1 MLNKTVITLAVAG
14 AVWALAGSE
23 IVKNTPLRIMPVNTA
38 ETIIVPFMHH
48 SDELGDWSITGD
60 EVKINFKDDAKIN
73 FKNRLVMTR
82 ETKFDTG
89 NFDDLVFSLFAP
101 KNAAVSIKVDTS
113 EGERKL
119 ETTVAD
125 DTLKV
130 TEFTVPL
137 NGAKVINRIRIEVT
151 GTGNLQISPRWVI
164 AANRQELV
172 NLDQF
177 YRDLGKMDWHDK
189 LNLDAAPKFTPAW
202 GLYGSA
208 ADVERVR
215 QQLLGDPKI
224 KAELEREAA
233 RIKALPSPETRIRP
247 YNTEIR
253 RFVRDRDLALG
264 GQHVGEAA
272 WYGILLKDPELM
284 QIAAKGAIALAIT
297 PNWGAGMYSSLPGT
311 TVEHRCFDEVEIVE
325 QLVMILD
332 LCNDLFTDN
341 GKELIL
347 RALCEKG
354 LSAINYTCWKWDYIY
369 ACNQMG
375 HFSGGRVAAYLALEK
390 SGWKHVAP
398 YTDQAIADLN
408 QSMEQLLLAD
418 GGYKEGA
425 HYFQFTFRSA
435 LPAYFIYARARGKNP
450 ADVLP
455 EVLKKSGR
463 FAEMILSTDDTQGTL
478 PLNDGRSYI
487 HPSAAMLFA
496 AVMPDTPFARLA
508 NRFEQVYGMPPVKEY
523 WCYLAGQAGTKRPEV
538 ALTPFLMI
546 DSIASA
552 ASTRK
557 NGDAWTKIMISGDI
571 LPAAHRHMDAGS
583 FVWESRGETLLMD
596 SGICDYAYP
605 AAAVLQGSSRHNVM
619 APVTKEGNVANQS
632 LSKTPLKLIASGDEK
647 TLQAKIDLAPAW
659 PDLFTARTREWISAD
674 PDHLTV
680 TDTWQLTGKADKAV
694 SFLLSPYP
702 FTIDGHNVTVEGKK
716 NKLTFAVPEGWSLK
730 AEKLERPKMP
740 DQYRLTM
747 ETGQK
752 QGSMTLNFV
761 TAPR

>member
-1 MLNKTVITLAVAG
+1 MLKQILICLGISGALAVSG
-14 AVWALAGSE
+14 GSAV
-23 IVKNTPLRIMPVNTA
+23 VKNTPLRIIPVSTA

-48 SDELGDWSITGD
+48 SDELGDWSISGD
-60 EVKINFKDDAKIN
+60 DLKIKGGDDTKIS
-73 FKNRLVMTR
+73 FKNRLAMTR
-82 ETKFDTG
+82 QTRFDATG
-89 NFDDLVFSLFAP
+89 FDDLVFSLFLP
-101 KNAAVSIKVDTS
+101 KNAALSIKVDTDQ
-113 EGERKL
+113 GERKF

-125 DTLKV
+125 DTLKT

-137 NGAKVINRIRIEVT
+137 NGAKVIDRIAIEVT
-151 GTGNLQISPRWVI
+151 GAGNLQISPRWVI
-164 AANRQELV
+164 AANRKELE
-172 NLDQF
+172 NLDQY
-177 YRDLGKMDWHDK
+177 YRDLGKMDWGDK
-189 LNLDAAPKFTPAW
+189 IKAGAAPKFTPAW
-202 GLYGSA
+202 GLYGTA

-215 QQLLGDPKI
+215 QQLLSNPKI
-224 KAELEREAA
+224 KAELESEAA

-311 TVEHRCFDEVEIVE
+311 TVDHRCFDEVEIVE

-375 HFSGGRVAAYLALEK
+375 HFSCGRVAAYLALEK

-418 GGYKEGA
+418 GGFKEGA

-435 LPAYFIYARARGKNP
+435 LPAYFLYARARGKHP

-496 AVMPDTPFARLA
+496 AVMPGSPFARLA

-523 WCYLAGQAGTKRPEV
+523 WCYLAGQAGTRRPEI

-552 ASTRK
+552 SSTRK

-583 FVWESRGETLLMD
+583 FILESRGETMLMD

-605 AAAVLQGSSRHNVM
+605 AAAVLQGPTRHNVM
-619 APVTKEGNVANQS
+619 APVTREGNIANQS
-632 LSKTPLKLIASGDEK
+632 LSKTPLRLIASGDEK
-647 TLQAKIDLAPAW
+647 SLHARIDLAPAW
-659 PDLFTARTREWISAD
+659 PELFARRSREWLSDD
-674 PDHLTV
+674 PDRLTV
-680 TDTWQLTGKADKAV
+680 IDVWQLTGKADKAV

-702 FTIDGHNVTVEGKK
+702 FRIDGRNVCVEGKK
-716 NKLTFAVPEGWSLK
+716 NKMTFTVPDGWALK
-730 AEKLERPKMP
+730 AEKLERPKLP
-740 DQYRLTM
+740 DQYRLSM
-747 ETGQK
+747 ETSRK
-752 QGSMTLNFV
+752 QGETTLTFVMT
-761 TAPR
+761 PR